1 LNSFMFS
8 RLYFMPDVR
17 NGYSHAVR
25 FATMNGKGEVVA
37 GMILKILGTN
47 TLQVIS
53 GVKTRMAELNKVL
66 PPGIHIVS
74 YHDQATLVKKCVS
87 TVMSAL
93 LQAVLLIIV
102 IQLLM
107 MGSLR
112 PSIVVFFSIP
122 FSLGFGFQL
131 MSLGGLAIALS
142 IVLIITGLLF
152 FNQLGS
158 EFVPKLNEGDLLVT
172 SALYKWFSDIP
183 KGDSTEPKIVQP

>member
-1 LNSFMFS
+1 
-8 RLYFMPDVR
+8 MPDVR

-122 FSLGFGFQL
+122 FSLGFGFLLMKYLGILAKL